1 MGVKTESVQHPF
13 YLEEGDR
20 MSLRDVG
27 FDLPSDTASHHRQS
41 NIQIVTWLNDK
52 SPERRCRRRMEKI
65 SWTDRVR
72 TEEVLHRVEEER
84 NVLHTVERR
93 KANWIGHIL
102 CRNCLLKHV
111 IEGKI
116 GGRIEVTGRR
126 GSIRKQLLN
135 NLKENILHT
144 VIRRRA
150 NRIGHILCRN
160 CLLKHVSEGKI
171 GGRIEVTGRRG
182 GRRKQ
187 LLNNLKEKK

>member
-1 MGVKTESVQHPF
+1 MGVKTDSVQHSF

-20 MSLRDVG
+20 MFLRNVG

-52 SPERRCRRRMEKI
+52 SLEMRCRGRMEGI

-72 TEEVLHRVEEER
+72 TEEVLHGVTEER

-111 IEGKI
+111 IGGKI
-116 GGRIEVTGRR
+116 GRRICDGKT
-126 GSIRKQLLN
+126 RK
-135 NLKENILHT
+135 KT
-144 VIRRRA
+144 
-150 NRIGHILCRN
+150 
-160 CLLKHVSEGKI
+160 
-171 GGRIEVTGRRG
+171 
-182 GRRKQ
+182 
-187 LLNNLKEKK
+187 